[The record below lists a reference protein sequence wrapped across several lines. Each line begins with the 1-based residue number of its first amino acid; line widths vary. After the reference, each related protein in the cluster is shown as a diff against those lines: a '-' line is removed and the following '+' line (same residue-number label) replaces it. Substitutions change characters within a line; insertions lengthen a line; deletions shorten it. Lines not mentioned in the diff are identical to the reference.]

1 MILRVSMNLLLA
13 AASVTRLTWITVLI
27 DLHVLCLLL
36 DVTWKFLV
44 LIRQYVIQ
52 VKLVLQ
58 CILCEIGVSAFFIPS
73 KP

>member
-1 MILRVSMNLLLA
+1 MILRESMNLLLA
-13 AASVTRLTWITVLI
+13 AAYVTRLTWVAVLI

-36 DVTWKFLV
+36 DVTWKLLV

-52 VKLVLQ
+52 VKLVLY
-58 CILCEIGVSAFFIPS
+58 CILSKIGISAFFIPS